1 MSFPSLSLN
10 VDSAKSKMASETT
23 PLRSDN
29 NAADQSYGS
38 TPTAV
43 SISSQEEEG
52 QEQIALK
59 DGVEDGSLPRV
70 QLTRK
75 EFWCMLLGLFM
86 TVCKCAPG
94 CGSKRVGEQREE
106 GGRRARAQTLEGR
119 KKRC

>member
-1 MSFPSLSLN
+1 MSFVFRDLDATTASSERGKTRSLGSFVFSPSLFLSQRRP
-10 VDSAKSKMASETT
+10 SKKMTSSEST
-23 PLRSDN
+23 PLRSE

-52 QEQIALK
+52 SVK

-75 EFWCMLLGLFM
+75 EFWLMLLGLFM
-86 TVCKCAPG
+86 TVCECWLMFM
-94 CGSKRVGEQREE
+94 CWV
-106 GGRRARAQTLEGR
+106 
-119 KKRC
+119 